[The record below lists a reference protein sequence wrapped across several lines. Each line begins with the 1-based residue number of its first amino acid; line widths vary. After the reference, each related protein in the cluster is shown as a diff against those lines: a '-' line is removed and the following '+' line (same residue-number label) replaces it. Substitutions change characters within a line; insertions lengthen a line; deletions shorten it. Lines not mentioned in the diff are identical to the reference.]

1 MADNIKIKVDLK
13 GLEALTK
20 RYPEASATARRNR
33 LTEALLLLERAI
45 KRLTPE
51 GAGPI
56 HIRDTIFQ
64 RLEMRGESAWGMVGT
79 PAIYGESLEYGTK
92 PHFPPVAPIRFWVEK
107 KLGLSGKDAQSAAF
121 CIARAIS
128 RRGTKGAK
136 MFGKGFETN
145 EARVISILERI
156 PEDIARAVN
165 T

>member
-1 MADNIKIKVDLK
+1 MAEAVKIKVDLT

-20 RYPEASATARRNR
+20 RWPEASETARRGR
-33 LTEALLLLERAI
+33 LTEALLLLEAAI

-56 HIRDTIFQ
+56 HIRDTIFSQ
-64 RLEMRGESAWGMVGT
+64 VGIRGESVWGMIGT

-92 PHFPPVAPIRFWVEK
+92 PHFPPVAPIRFWVER
-107 KLGLSGKDAQSAAF
+107 KLGLMGKEAQSAAF

-128 RRGTKGAK
+128 KRGTKGAH
-136 MFGKGFETN
+136 MFEKGFEMN

-156 PEDIARAVN
+156 PEDIVRAVN
-165 T
+165 A